1 MSLGSVLFVGLGG
14 AGQRHLRIL
23 RQRLPQARFSAYRH
37 TSATPLLT
45 ADFKP
50 QPGLLEQAYDL
61 ALFPTL
67 QAALDER
74 PDLVV
79 ISTPSSLHY
88 GPALAAARRGLGL
101 LVEKP
106 WSDTLAGFADFQDT
120 VMRQVPPFHLSFQR
134 RFHPLVRRM
143 RELVAA
149 GQLGRITRVHMEV
162 ASYVPAWHPYE
173 DWRRLYAVRRDLGG
187 GVLLTECHEIDLC
200 YWMFGLPQCVSCLGG
215 NFGPEPL
222 EVEDTVE
229 LTLDYGNFTAQ
240 LSLCFMQREARRSI
254 EIAGSAGHVLWQV
267 AGNRLTH
274 VDYDS
279 GRRDETADADFT
291 NDAMFEAQ
299 ADALLATSADD
310 ADTEAQLHA
319 AWASQA
325 MIAAARLSMVER
337 RAVAL
342 PSYPSEA
349 VQ

>member
-23 RQRLPQARFSAYRH
+23 RRRLPQARFMAYRH

-45 ADFKP
+45 ADFKTL
-50 QPGLLEQAYDL
+50 PGHVEQTYDL
-61 ALFPTL
+61 TLFPTL
-67 QAALDER
+67 PAALDER

-79 ISTPSSLHY
+79 ISTPPALHY

-106 WSDTLAGFADFQDT
+106 WSDSLAGFATFHET
-120 VMRQVPPFHLSFQR
+120 VTRQGTPFHLSFQR
-134 RFHPLVRRM
+134 RFHPLVRRV
-143 RELVAA
+143 RDLVAA
-149 GQLGRITRVHMEV
+149 GRLGRIMRAHMMV

-173 DWRRLYAVRRDLGG
+173 DWRGLYAVRRDLGG

-200 YWMFGLPQCVSCLGG
+200 CWLFGVPQRVSCVGG

-229 LTLDYGNFTAQ
+229 LTLDYENFSVL

-254 EIAGSAGHVLWQV
+254 EIAGTGGHIFWQ
-267 AGNRLTH
+267 ATGNRLTH
-274 VDYDS
+274 VDYAS
-279 GRRDETADADFT
+279 GRRDEEADPEFP
-291 NDAMFEAQ
+291 NDALFEAQ
-299 ADALLATSADD
+299 ADALLAACKNDTDD
-310 ADTEAQLHA
+310 QLRS

-325 MIAAARLSMVER
+325 IIAAARLSMSER
-337 RAVAL
+337 RAVVL
-342 PSYPSEA
+342 PSYPSET
-349 VQ
+349 VS